1 MGQQDTHNPDIEVPQ
16 HISYAVGLENF
27 RSLEIPLGLL
37 VSLSLTNDYLPS
49 YVGYVGVVLI
59 VTSSVV
65 TQATIE
71 DEDRKNNANNLYETV

>member
-1 MGQQDTHNPDIEVPQ
+1 MIKYKL
-16 HISYAVGLENF
+16 SLFFLNF

-71 DEDRKNNANNLYETV
+71 DEDRKNEANKLYETV

>member
-1 MGQQDTHNPDIEVPQ
+1 MEI
-16 HISYAVGLENF
+16 IFSLF
-27 RSLEIPLGLL
+27 RSLEIPVGLL

-65 TQATIE
+65 TEATIE
-71 DEDRKNNANNLYETV
+71 DEDRKNKVINFYETV